1 MQKIGTTCLAVFC
14 KPGKRDRKE
23 GKKLQDLRYQT
34 TRRSPAELIRHLQNF
49 ELKLRF
55 SAGIWFFSG
64 SNSRF
69 HTRYGRELTIEE
81 RLEKYAALKQYGLE
95 GIEAH
100 YPNEI
105 NEHNL
110 NLYRDFCR
118 DTGMR
123 VVTVVPNLFY
133 EEQFRHGSLSSP
145 LPAARQAAI
154 QRVKET
160 LEINK
165 ELGTEF
171 MVVWPGIDGYENPFG
186 IDFIE
191 MRRHFATGLAEA
203 MDAVPGVRVAI
214 EPKPYEPRGRIIYG
228 TTAEGVLLA
237 EKVEGLLQNQENKQ
251 LLEQGYTLVGLNPEI
266 GHVLMGYEDLPY
278 ALSLPL
284 EYGRLVHTHWNS
296 QPLGNYD
303 QDLNVGVVAPEQ
315 AEAALYVLKM
325 HGYQGWFG
333 LDINP
338 ERMPVERALL
348 NCMDA
353 LRAMNDRINSLD
365 HERVVTCLQDPE
377 RYAGYLEAILI
388 RARARK
394 ADILSPLTFPT
405 A

>member
-1 MQKIGTTCLAVFC
+1 M
-14 KPGKRDRKE
+14 
-23 GKKLQDLRYQT
+23 QDLSYQA
-34 TRRSPAELIRHLQNF
+34 TRRSPEELIRHLQNF
-49 ELKLRF
+49 ELNLRF

-69 HTRYGRELTIEE
+69 HTRYGREMSIEE
-81 RLEKYAALKQYGLE
+81 RLEKFSGLKKYGLE

-110 NLYRDFCR
+110 PLYKDFCR
-118 DTGMR
+118 DTGMK

-133 EEQFRHGSLSSP
+133 EEQYCYGSLSSP
-145 LPAARQAAI
+145 LPVARQSAI

-171 MVVWPGIDGYENPFG
+171 MVAWPGIDGYENPFG
-186 IDFIE
+186 IDFRE
-191 MRRHFATGLAEA
+191 MRHRFAAGLAEA
-203 MDAVPGVRVAI
+203 MDAVPGIRVAM

-228 TTAEGVLLA
+228 TTAEGILLA
-237 EKVEGLLQNQENKQ
+237 EKVEGLLQNPVNKE
-251 LLEQGYTLVGLNPEI
+251 LLQQGYTLLGLNPEI
-266 GHVLMGYEDLPY
+266 GHVIMGYEDLPY

-284 EYGRLVHTHWNS
+284 EYSRLVHTHWNS

-303 QDLNVGVVAPEQ
+303 QDLNVGVIAPEQ

-338 ERMPVERALL
+338 ERMPVERAVI
-348 NCMDA
+348 NSMDA
-353 LRAMNDRINSLD
+353 IRAMNDRINSID
-365 HERVVTCLQDPE
+365 HELVVTCVQDPE
-377 RYAGYLEAILI
+377 RYAGYLEALLI
-388 RARARK
+388 RARARNTE
-394 ADILSPLTFPT
+394 ILSPLSLQGV
-405 A
+405 